1 MKNRSLRYD
10 INRPSLRHGHEH
22 TKHKMC
28 LGIIMIIYIKQ
39 HLGNFKAQFI
49 KKLTNNDAELK
60 KKHVFVNAYCHLN
73 LVNFDFVYGPDSII
87 NLHVVLVGEET
98 EGSNVFNI
106 AVNNN

>member
-10 INRPSLRHGHEH
+10 INRPSLRHGHEY

-49 KKLTNNDAELK
+49 KKLTNNDAELEK
-60 KKHVFVNAYCHLN
+60 KACIRKCLLSLKSCKF
-73 LVNFDFVYGPDSII
+73 
-87 NLHVVLVGEET
+87 
-98 EGSNVFNI
+98 
-106 AVNNN
+106 